1 VYPLYIHQ
9 KIWSKTSSIMIRA
22 RATQKMGDV
31 VAKGPNQENS
41 KTEWVIQNYSFNS
54 DTLLKTT

>member
-1 VYPLYIHQ
+1 MYPLYIHQ

-31 VAKGPNQENS
+31 VAKGPNQENW
-41 KTEWVIQNYSFNS
+41 KTEWVILNDSWNS
-54 DTLLKTT
+54 DIA